1 MTHSK
6 SRWLPGKFGI
16 GGRREAASVGR
27 KSRRAQGFAIY
38 YRHFAPDL
46 SRGVGG
52 EFMDNHGEPSAGTR
66 ACSWAKPSA
75 RHGSKPARFSLTA
88 SRNHGR
94 AEFFA
99 LPSLRFA
106 VKTPVDHEQISLG

>member
-6 SRWLPGKFGI
+6 SRWLPGKFGN

-38 YRHFAPDL
+38 QHYSAPDL
-46 SRGVGG
+46 SRGVGR
-52 EFMDNHGEPSAGTR
+52 EFMDNHCEPSAGIR
-66 ACSWAKPSA
+66 ARSWAKPPA
-75 RHGSKPARFSLTA
+75 RHGSKPARFKLTA

-94 AEFFA
+94 AEFLA